1 MVEVQAHSQIKY
13 ALFRHFILSNPIDE
27 IANEKDTHAI
37 HFFEMNKLGIS
48 KWALREKDRL

>member
-48 KWALREKDRL
+48 KWAL